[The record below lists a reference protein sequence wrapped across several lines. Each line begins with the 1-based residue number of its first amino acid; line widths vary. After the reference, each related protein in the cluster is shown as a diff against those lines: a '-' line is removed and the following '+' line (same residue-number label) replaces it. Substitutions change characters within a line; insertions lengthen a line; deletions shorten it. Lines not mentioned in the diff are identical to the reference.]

1 METKN
6 EHHIRCNP
14 ILNALPERKQDLSQ
28 VPRPTMEVGREPD
41 WHDLRLIATFTS
53 AIGKCNLVT
62 VTAASTLKDLVA
74 MSNSPEKPPP

>member
-1 METKN
+1 M
-6 EHHIRCNP
+6 RC
-14 ILNALPERKQDLSQ
+14 LKGSKALVRFSDPQLKWI
-28 VPRPTMEVGREPD
+28 GEPD

-53 AIGKCNLVT
+53 ATGKCNLVT